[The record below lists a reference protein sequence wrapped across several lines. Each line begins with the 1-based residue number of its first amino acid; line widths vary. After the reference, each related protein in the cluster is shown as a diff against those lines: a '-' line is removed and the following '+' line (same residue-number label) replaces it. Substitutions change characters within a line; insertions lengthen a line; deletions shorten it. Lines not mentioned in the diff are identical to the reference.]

1 MKQVRYE
8 VQRVLQEVYNETFC
22 DGHQL
27 KGDVYDQIRDKV
39 FNQGRNQIHNQHYII
54 RINLYK
60 TILK

>member
-8 VQRVLQEVYNETFC
+8 VQRVLQEAYNETFC

-39 FNQGRNQIHNQHYII
+39 FNQGRNQIHNQHYTI